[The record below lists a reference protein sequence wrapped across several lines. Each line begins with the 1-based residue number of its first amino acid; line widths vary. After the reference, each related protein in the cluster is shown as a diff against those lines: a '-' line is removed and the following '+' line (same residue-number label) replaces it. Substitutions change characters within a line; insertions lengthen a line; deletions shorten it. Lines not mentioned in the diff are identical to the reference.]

1 MPELPEVHTT
11 VEGLRQK
18 ILGQTIT
25 DVWSDFHIKTAHG
38 ERQNLKNKSHYAFFK
53 KNALGAKIKNIE
65 RMGKNILIQLS
76 NQHTIVVHMKMTGCL
91 MYDVSDKFVHLVLQL
106 SQGKNLVLSDVR
118 KFASVSI
125 VETSKLLGHER
136 LNTLGPD
143 ALKISVKEFEKRLR
157 SKKNW
162 PIKSALLDQTIVA
175 GIGNIYSDEMLF
187 ATSVHPLSSAGKIPS
202 PKYAELHKAMK
213 RILLFSIKH
222 GGDSKSDYRNAFG
235 EKGGFQNF
243 HQVYGKKG
251 EPCPKKTCA
260 GIIQRTVVKGRSS
273 HFCPKHQIL
282 YV

>member
-11 VEGLRQK
+11 IEGLKRK
-18 ILGQTIT
+18 VLGQTIT

-38 ERQNLKNKSHYAFFK
+38 ERQNLKNKKHYAFFK
-53 KNALGAKIKNIE
+53 KVATGAKIKNIE

-91 MYDVSDKFVHLVLQL
+91 MYNVSDPFVHLKLKL
-106 SQGKNLVLSDVR
+106 SGGKNLVLSDVR

-125 VETSKLLGHER
+125 VETNKLQEHER
-136 LNTLGPD
+136 LETLGPD
-143 ALKISVKEFEKRLR
+143 ALKISPKEFEKRLR
-157 SKKNW
+157 PKKNW

-187 ATSVHPLSSAGKIPS
+187 ATSIHPLSSVDKIPS
-202 PKYAELHKAMK
+202 PKYTELHKAMR

-251 EPCPKKTCA
+251 QPCPKKACA
-260 GIIQRTVVKGRSS
+260 GIIARIVVKGRSS
-273 HFCPKHQIL
+273 HFCPKHQKM
-282 YV
+282 YS